1 MDLTQKTK
9 AGFEAKFG
17 YQPTGVWSAPGRAN
31 LIGEHTDYNNGFV
44 LPFGIN
50 HRTYA
55 AVALR
60 NDSVCRVASEIDDQV
75 YEFTLNDV
83 KPTGLDWALYPLGV
97 AWVMR
102 GSAKGG
108 FDCYITSDVL
118 IGAGLSSSAAIESAM
133 GLALNDLW
141 VAGKTRKELALI
153 GQNAENNVVGAP
165 TGIMDQTAS
174 MLAQADSVVLID
186 CQDLEVTLIDLG
198 LAKHDLVVA
207 VIDTR
212 VSHSHAHGGYGSRRT
227 SCEQGAEE
235 LGVGSLRELSL
246 SDLPRAKSQLDD
258 VTYRRVKHVITENQ
272 RVLDAVA
279 AMRAGNLDALGRL
292 LLESHASMRD
302 DFEISVAELDLAVE
316 TAMASGAIG
325 SRMTGGGFGGAAIA
339 IIHKDKLAKLDAACK
354 KAFAA
359 AGFVEPRV
367 FAVVPSDGARREL

>member
-1 MDLTQKTK
+1 MNLSQQTK

-17 YQPTGVWSAPGRAN
+17 YLPTGVWSAPGRAN

-55 AVALR
+55 AVSLR
-60 NDSVCRVASEIDDQV
+60 PDDICRVASEIDDNV
-75 YEFTLNDV
+75 YEFTLGDE

-108 FDCYITSDVL
+108 FDCYITSDVP
-118 IGAGLSSSAAIESAM
+118 IGAGLSSSAAIESSM

-141 VAGKTRKELALI
+141 EAGKTPKELALI
-153 GQNAENNVVGAP
+153 GQSAENNVVGAP

-186 CQDLEVTLIDLG
+186 CQDLDVSLIDLG
-198 LAKHDLVVA
+198 LSKHDLVVA

-227 SCEQGAEE
+227 SCEQGAEQ
-235 LGVGSLRELSL
+235 LGVSSLRELSL

-279 AMRAGNLDALGRL
+279 AMRAGNLETLGRL

-316 TAMASGAIG
+316 TAMACGAIG
-325 SRMTGGGFGGAAIA
+325 SRMTGGGFGGSAIA
-339 IIHKDKLAKLDAACK
+339 IIHKDKLAQLESACK
-354 KAFAA
+354 NAFAA
-359 AGFVEPRV
+359 AGFIEPKV